1 MSNKVIDEDI
11 DILLLKNG
19 HILDPK
25 ANLDKVADILIEKD
39 TIKEIGKNISKQCKT
54 VDCKDKTIVPGL
66 MDMHTHLREPG
77 YEYKETIATGAAAAR
92 AGGFTAIACMPNTNP
107 VIDSRSYIEFIKK
120 RAKGLLVDVY
130 PIGSVTKGMLGEEL
144 TEMGDMV
151 AAGAVGFSDD
161 GLPIKN
167 SLILRSSLEYSKIF
181 GTPIIE
187 HCEDLN
193 LSGDGV
199 MNEGYYATLLGLSAI
214 PAISEEVMVMRDILI
229 AEFTHSPIH
238 IAHVSTKGSVKIIED
253 AKKRGVKVTAETCPH
268 YLLLTDKNLTSF
280 DTNMK
285 MKPPLRTEEDKNA
298 VIEGLSKGVIDV
310 IASDHAPHHS
320 DEKDIEFNKAAFGI
334 IGLETTV
341 GLILTHFVN
350 KKIFSL
356 SDFIQM
362 MSIRPRKILN
372 LPLISID
379 KNSPANITILD
390 VNQEWKVDKNS
401 FKSKSRNTPFEGWEM
416 KGKSVGVINN
426 GKYYLDI

>member
-1 MSNKVIDEDI
+1 MSNKVTDEDI

-19 HILDPK
+19 HILDPN
-25 ANLDKVADILIEKD
+25 ANIDRVADILIEKD
-39 TIKEIGKNISKQCKT
+39 TIKEIGKNISKHGKT
-54 VDCKDKTIVPGL
+54 IDCKDKTIVPGL
-66 MDMHTHLREPG
+66 IDMHTHLREPG
-77 YEYKETIATGAAAAR
+77 YEYKETIATGVAAAR

-214 PAISEEVMVMRDILI
+214 PSISEEVMVMRDILI

-285 MKPPLRTEEDKNA
+285 MKPPLRTEEDKKA
-298 VIEGLSKGVIDV
+298 LIEGLTKGVIDV

-350 KKIFSL
+350 KRIFSL
-356 SDFIQM
+356 PDFIEM
-362 MSIRPRKILN
+362 MSVRPRKILN
-372 LPLISID
+372 LPLITID

-390 VNQEWKVDKNS
+390 VNQEWKVDKNT

-426 GKYYLDI
+426 GKYYLNI

>member
-1 MSNKVIDEDI
+1 MSNKVTDEDI

-19 HILDPK
+19 HILDPN
-25 ANLDKVADILIEKD
+25 ANIDRVADILIEKD
-39 TIKEIGKNISKQCKT
+39 TIKEIGKNISKHGKT
-54 VDCKDKTIVPGL
+54 IDCKDKTIVPGL
-66 MDMHTHLREPG
+66 IDMHTHLREPG
-77 YEYKETIATGAAAAR
+77 YEYKETIATGVAAAR

-130 PIGSVTKGMLGEEL
+130 PLGSVTKGMLGEEL

-214 PAISEEVMVMRDILI
+214 PSISEEVMVMRDILI

-285 MKPPLRTEEDKNA
+285 MKPPLRTEEDKKA
-298 VIEGLSKGVIDV
+298 LIEGLTKGVIDV

-350 KKIFSL
+350 KRIFSL
-356 SDFIQM
+356 PDFIEM
-362 MSIRPRKILN
+362 MSVRPRKILN
-372 LPLISID
+372 LPLITID

-390 VNQEWKVDKNS
+390 VNQEWKVDKNT

-426 GKYYLDI
+426 GKYYLNI

>member
-25 ANLDKVADILIEKD
+25 ANIDKVADILIEKD
-39 TIKEIGKNISKQCKT
+39 TIQEIGKNISKRGNT
-54 VDCKDKTIVPGL
+54 VDCMDKTIVPGL

-193 LSGDGV
+193 LSRDGV